1 MRAYPLE
8 FRQKIIDTYYDTPIS
23 QRALAQ
29 KFNVALSFVSKLLK
43 QNRETGNLD
52 PKSSPGRPRK
62 LSTEHESA
70 LLQMVEEH
78 NDWTLKEYQ
87 AELKE
92 QMGIEISTTTICRI
106 LQNLGYPRKK
116 NDASHR
122 ERERE
127 SPTGTNGVLGKNRG
141 HRS

>member
-8 FRQKIIDTYYDTPIS
+8 FRQKIVDTYYDTPIS

-43 QNRETGNLD
+43 QNRETGNLA
-52 PKSSPGRPRK
+52 PKSSPGRPRQ
-62 LSTEHESA
+62 LSPEQESV
-70 LLQMVEEH
+70 LVQIVEEH

-92 QMGIEISTTTICRI
+92 QTGIEISTTTICRI

-116 NDASHR
+116 KRCIPLRKRAKESNGR
-122 ERERE
+122 EW
-127 SPTGTNGVLGKNRG
+127 STGQQ
-141 HRS
+141 